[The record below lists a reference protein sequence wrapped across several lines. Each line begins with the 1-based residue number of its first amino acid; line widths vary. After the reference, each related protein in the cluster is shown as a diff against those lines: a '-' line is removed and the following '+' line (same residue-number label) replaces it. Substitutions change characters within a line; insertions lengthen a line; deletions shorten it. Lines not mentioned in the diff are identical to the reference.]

1 MGLVFLNNYAELND
15 KEIVNKIINKP
26 YNEEAAVYL
35 IYNRYDPLLHKLY
48 RGIFDKDPSW
58 YEDCL
63 DDLFEFLKGKERD
76 WNKLRTFEWRSK
88 FGAWLSSTARHRF
101 IEIKPYL
108 IGKIENPISIDDADG
123 DKTPIQLP
131 DKGEE
136 EYERIQ
142 KKILLMEA
150 IGQLKDP
157 DQKFVILKRL
167 QGYNSQELAELMK
180 KFWAKHDIK
189 KYDNK
194 GNLVVPTSGYVD
206 VRNQRAKENLK
217 EIIVKLL

>member
-26 YNEEAAVYL
+26 YNEEAAAYL

-48 RGIFDKDPSW
+48 REIYDKDPSW

-63 DDLFEFLKGKERD
+63 GDLFGFLKGKERD
-76 WNKLRTFEWRSK
+76 WNKLRTFQWRSK
-88 FGAWLSSTARHRF
+88 FGAWLSRTARHRF

-108 IGKIENPISIDDADG
+108 IGKIENPLSIDDTDG
-123 DKTPIQLP
+123 DKAPVQLP
-131 DKGEE
+131 ENGGE
-136 EYERIQ
+136 EYERLER
-142 KKILLMEA
+142 KILLMEA
-150 IGQLKDP
+150 VGMLKDP

-167 QGYNSQELAELMK
+167 QGYNSKEIAELMK
-180 KFWAKHDIK
+180 KSWAKHGIK

-206 VRNQRAKENLK
+206 VRTQRAKENLK